1 MVKKNDSQDKKKK
14 ASAAEEVDLSALI
27 AGDLSDGLDKFVK
40 KEEKK
45 TAAKT
50 ESKPAKA
57 PKVQKLAPV
66 LAEDESESYD
76 DEELVREE
84 LMEEDILEEIIEDDP
99 EEPDYEDLMELEAE
113 GDDLGSDDDI
123 LAKPKERG
131 LKRIP
136 IDRSED
142 KRRVGKGLKKFI
154 DVSVPPE
161 LLEGM
166 SEELQVLMKKG
177 KAQGRVTYDEVLAAI
192 PHAEEDLELL
202 DEVYS
207 RLAKLGVQMVDSLDK
222 DELFTF
228 DTEKREEE
236 VNLSDISDDSIRMYL
251 NEIGRFPLI
260 DAEEEIRL
268 GRLIKK

>member
-1 MVKKNDSQDKKKK
+1 
-14 ASAAEEVDLSALI
+14 
-27 AGDLSDGLDKFVK
+27 
-40 KEEKK
+40 
-45 TAAKT
+45 
-50 ESKPAKA
+50 
-57 PKVQKLAPV
+57 
-66 LAEDESESYD
+66 
-76 DEELVREE
+76 
-84 LMEEDILEEIIEDDP
+84 MEEDILEDIIEDEP
-99 EEPDYEDLMELEAE
+99 EEPDYDDLLELEAE
-113 GDDLGSDDDI
+113 ADDLGSDDDI

-161 LLEGM
+161 LLEGL
-166 SEELQVLMKKG
+166 SEELQTLMKKG

-192 PHAEEDLELL
+192 PHAEDDLELL
-202 DEVYS
+202 DEVYG
-207 RLAKLGVQMVDSLDK
+207 RLAKLGVQLVDSLDK
-222 DELFTF
+222 DELFTI